1 MWWWIALGV
10 LVLLFLIWADRR
22 TRGRGNKD
30 SGGTND
36 VPTGRYI

>member
-36 VPTGRYI
+36 LPTGRYI